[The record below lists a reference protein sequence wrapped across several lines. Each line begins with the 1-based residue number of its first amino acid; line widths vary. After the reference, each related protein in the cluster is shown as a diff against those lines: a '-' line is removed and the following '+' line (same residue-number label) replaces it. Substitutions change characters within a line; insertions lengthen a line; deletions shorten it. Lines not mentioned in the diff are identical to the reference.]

1 MIRGGYGIFYGGF
14 ENSVVET
21 YVDFPFQFYLDYPS
35 LDARCA
41 HHLQQQRNRHTLDG
55 VNSHPARD
63 WSVEPGG
70 VMFLGED
77 YHMKTPY
84 TQGYNLT
91 LQYQLT
97 PSDTIQVGYV
107 GNTVRHLGVYTN
119 WNTPREILPPGLNS
133 FDYSPY
139 PDFTN
144 AAQYTSFAA
153 DSNYHS
159 LQTNYERRLGG
170 GLTRPRELHLVEVSY
185 ECS

>member
-1 MIRGGYGIFYGGF
+1 
-14 ENSVVET
+14 
-21 YVDFPFQFYLDYPS
+21 
-35 LDARCA
+35 
-41 HHLQQQRNRHTLDG
+41 
-55 VNSHPARD
+55 
-63 WSVEPGG
+63 
-70 VMFLGED
+70 MFLGED

-119 WNTPREILPPGLNS
+119 WNTPREMLPPALPPPLS
-133 FDYSPY
+133 SYDYSPY
-139 PDFTN
+139 PDFTT
-144 AAQYTSFAA
+144 AAQFTSFAA

-170 GLTRPRELHLVEVSY
+170 GLSVLGNFTWSKCLTNAVDVLNNTP
-185 ECS
+185 